1 MKGLVAVASTKI
13 LDLAKED
20 GAGLSVTFAR
30 FDLADLLGVLGPPRT
45 AAATRGS
52 PRSLRSRKC
61 RVQLPGS
68 SGRPWWRCLRRSP
81 WVLAPEQYETETV
94 AYVLVDL
101 LGVVGVGVGRSSGRW
116 WLHSGLYGSGVVVA
130 ARAVMVVKNVL
141 AGH

>member
-1 MKGLVAVASTKI
+1 M
-13 LDLAKED
+13 
-20 GAGLSVTFAR
+20 
-30 FDLADLLGVLGPPRT
+30 
-45 AAATRGS
+45 
-52 PRSLRSRKC
+52 
-61 RVQLPGS
+61 
-68 SGRPWWRCLRRSP
+68 
-81 WVLAPEQYETETV
+81 LAPEQYETETV